1 MKGIEVRENSI
12 RLQFTD
18 QHGMRHRQSFKAGQL
33 VLPPTPANQK
43 AAARMM
49 EQIHASIRIGTFDL
63 QTYFPDEASSAPDK
77 TTVAQQLDIWFA
89 GLRVATSTRRGY
101 SAGVN
106 FWKEAPSGESGPKI
120 GDLALQS
127 LLHSHARHALA
138 SRPKLKAKTIN
149 NYLGVLRAAIGLA
162 VFDEALKS
170 NPTGSGKTLRAK
182 VQKELPDPFS
192 RDEIERV
199 LEDIAKHYPAAVHNY
214 ATFWAYTG
222 MRTSE
227 INGLEWDD
235 VDFASSHVAVTH
247 VNVRGER
254 KETTKNSQAR
264 NLLMNSRAL
273 AALKAQKEHTWLRGG
288 PVFRHPVEDTPWND
302 ELAFRRSYWTR
313 SLKRLGM
320 RYRRPY
326 QMRHTYACQ
335 LLMAGVQVGYCAQIM
350 GHSTET
356 FLRTYSKW
364 INSDRDKAEMARLE
378 TAMAADVARGR
389 NQAEA
394 A

>member
-1 MKGIEVRENSI
+1 MTKFDCDIAWGPSKYIPNSKQLDLATVPTVYGL
-12 RLQFTD
+12 RSPCLHDESATFGFDFSTASYC
-18 QHGMRHRQSFKAGQL
+18 GHRQ
-33 VLPPTPANQK
+33 
-43 AAARMM
+43 
-49 EQIHASIRIGTFDL
+49 
-63 QTYFPDEASSAPDK
+63 
-77 TTVAQQLDIWFA
+77 
-89 GLRVATSTRRGY
+89 
-101 SAGVN
+101 
-106 FWKEAPSGESGPKI
+106 
-120 GDLALQS
+120 QS
-127 LLHSHARHALA
+127 LLRSPSTKKTGIIVRMTA
-138 SRPKLKAKTIN
+138 SEFRGPT
-149 NYLGVLRAAIGLA
+149 YDQTGPAAGLT
-162 VFDEALKS
+162 ALKNS
-170 NPTGSGKTLRAK
+170 TEIPDSLRTTPYAPKQTLWT
-182 VQKELPDPFS
+182 
-192 RDEIERV
+192 
-199 LEDIAKHYPAAVHNY
+199 AAVYNY

-235 VDFASSHVAVTH
+235 VDFSSSHVAVTH
-247 VNVRGER
+247 VNVTGER
-254 KETTKNSQAR
+254 KETTKTSQAR

-273 AALKAQKEHTWLRGG
+273 AALNAQKEHTWLRGG
-288 PVFRHPVEDTPWND
+288 PVFRHPVEGTPWND

-378 TAMAADVARGR
+378 AAMAADVARA
-389 NQAEA
+389 QHPAEA